1 VISVRRLHWISITQL
16 GVDPKV
22 TFRSLRALP
31 RYVKGYFRL
40 KERYSGSLELTP
52 CLQDWFKQ
60 AGETESDYFWQ
71 DLLVAR
77 MIYDAKPRKH
87 VDVGSRIDGF
97 VAHLATFREV
107 EVFDIRP
114 LLAPIPGVTF
124 RQVDVTAPAGAFEEL
139 EGYCDSLSCLHALEH
154 FGLGRYGDEIDP
166 DGFERGFAN
175 MARVLEDGGTF
186 YLSVPIG
193 TARIEFNAHR
203 VSDPGSIIEMGLRNG
218 LALSS
223 LTVVK
228 DGREV
233 KAITGEEELRDL
245 SHVRYALGIF
255 VFLKRQP

>member
-1 VISVRRLHWISITQL
+1 MITVRRLHWLSITQL
-16 GVDPKV
+16 GFDPKV
-22 TFRSLRALP
+22 TFRSLKALP
-31 RYVKGYFRL
+31 RYVKGYWTLRGKYEGPVEF
-40 KERYSGSLELTP
+40 TP

-71 DLLVAR
+71 DLIVAR
-77 MIYDAKPRKH
+77 MIFDAKPKKH

-97 VAHLATFREV
+97 IAHLAAFREV

-114 LLAPIPGVTF
+114 LAVPIPGVTF
-124 RQVDVTAPAGAFEEL
+124 RQVDLMAPGADFSGL

-175 MARVLEDGGTF
+175 MARMLSDGGTF

-193 TARIEFNAHR
+193 INRIEFNAHR
-203 VSDPGSIIEMGLRNG
+203 VSDPRMIVDMAERNG
-218 LALSS
+218 LLLSS
-223 LTVVK
+223 LTTVK

-233 KAITGEEELRDL
+233 KRATREDL
-245 SHVRYALGIF
+245 ADLARARYVLGVF
-255 VFLKRQP
+255 VLVKKQS